1 MALKIRLRQQGRKN
15 RQTYRLVLADT
26 RFPRDGKYLEM
37 LGSYNPYQVEGNVV
51 VNAERLAHWLKLGA
65 QPTQQ
70 VQALI
75 AKTAPQVLKDFK
87 DRIHAKRIKLAAKRR
102 ALKKKAAAPKAAAA
116 KAPKKTAAKAP
127 AKAKKAAKE

>member
-37 LGSYNPYQVEGNVV
+37 LGSYNPYQVEGNVT
-51 VNAERLAHWLKLGA
+51 VNAERLAHWLNLGA
-65 QPTQQ
+65 QPTPQ

-87 DRIHAKRIKLAAKRR
+87 DRIQAKRIKMAAKRR
-102 ALKKKAAAPKAAAA
+102 ASKKKAAPKAAAA
-116 KAPKKTAAKAP
+116 AAKAPKKAP